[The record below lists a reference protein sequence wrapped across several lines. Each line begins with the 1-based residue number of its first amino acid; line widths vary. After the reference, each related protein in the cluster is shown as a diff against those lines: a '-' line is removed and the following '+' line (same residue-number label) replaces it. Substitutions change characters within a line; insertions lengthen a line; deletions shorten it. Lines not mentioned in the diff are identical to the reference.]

1 MWRNRERNSKD
12 RRVTRR
18 YGSNSVVLMQE
29 RTLPVRYT
37 IKQTMRASE
46 YSTVVEIYFNLFVY
60 FFLRLGYHHLWLE
73 REGEVLES
81 SRPVIL
87 STYQGE
93 PAIL

>member
-1 MWRNRERNSKD
+1 
-12 RRVTRR
+12 
-18 YGSNSVVLMQE
+18 
-29 RTLPVRYT
+29 
-37 IKQTMRASE
+37 MRASE